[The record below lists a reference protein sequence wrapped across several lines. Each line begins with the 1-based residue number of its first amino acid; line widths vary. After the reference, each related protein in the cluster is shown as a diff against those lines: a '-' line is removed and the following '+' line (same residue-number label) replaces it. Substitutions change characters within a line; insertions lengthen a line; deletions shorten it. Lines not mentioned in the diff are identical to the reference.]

1 MKHLKKPWVEVLA
14 LFLVMLFTIAVM
26 VNEGGVAW

>member
-1 MKHLKKPWVEVLA
+1 MKKALVEVLA
-14 LFLVMLFTIAVM
+14 LFLVTLFTIAVM